1 MGINITSV
9 LPQVRQLYREP
20 LYRNSIALMLNSGF
34 NAIIGLLFWM
44 VATRTMP
51 SDQIG
56 MATAA
61 ISIATLIIMASRLG
75 MDYGFVRHLPESE
88 NKSGLYYTIIIISL
102 VLSIALSIVF
112 LALINF
118 ISPSMAYLQEG
129 WFPLAFLGYI
139 VVNSICTFQGMV
151 FVALRRADTT
161 LVQNLISGVRV
172 PVLLFIGA
180 LGTIGILY
188 ALNIAFIFSL
198 VFGTYYLINYGFSL
212 KPTFDI
218 VSLKK
223 IFSYSI
229 GNFVSI
235 IISILPNSILP
246 ILIINL
252 LGAEETAYYFVAYSF
267 YSLVYMIPFGV
278 STSLFVE
285 GSNRLPL
292 KENIKKSMK
301 FIMVLLLPVILFVV
315 LFGDKLLLIFSE
327 EYSIQS
333 FDLLRLLAISTFFYS
348 FVMIFASMMMVQK
361 KLKIMNVFTCTNA
374 FLIIVLGYVFLQ
386 QFGLIGLGYAWLAAN
401 VITGTLACYLIIKEK
416 DKDV

>member
-1 MGINITSV
+1 
-9 LPQVRQLYREP
+9 
-20 LYRNSIALMLNSGF
+20 
-34 NAIIGLLFWM
+34 
-44 VATRTMP
+44 
-51 SDQIG
+51 
-56 MATAA
+56 
-61 ISIATLIIMASRLG
+61 
-75 MDYGFVRHLPESE
+75 
-88 NKSGLYYTIIIISL
+88 
-102 VLSIALSIVF
+102 
-112 LALINF
+112 
-118 ISPSMAYLQEG
+118 
-129 WFPLAFLGYI
+129 
-139 VVNSICTFQGMV
+139 MV